1 MRLRITFHTERLPI
15 IYRHRF
21 MALIKEAL
29 AISSL
34 EYKSFLYPEKDSEI
48 SKRTKPFSFAVL
60 LPKDK
65 KITRGKIKIDED
77 YEIED
82 VIFEIPNESKLSF
95 VVSSPDYF
103 FIIGLYNGLL
113 KIKEFP
119 IDSETNIKLY
129 GKQIMREKEITENE
143 VIFRTLSPILIEDKN
158 EKPVL
163 PWDEKFYECFNETQS
178 RILKDIRGYGLRSDV
193 IIEPI
198 KIRKSVI
205 KHYIRWFRKETG
217 KPYMVLTC
225 FEGIFKMK
233 GEVDDL
239 RDLYVSGVGLRTGQG
254 FGLIEPVGNGYGK
267 E

>member
-29 AISSL
+29 TISSP
-34 EYKSFLYPEKDSEI
+34 EYKSLLYPEKDSEI

-65 KITRGKIKIDED
+65 KITRGKIKIEED

-82 VIFEIPNESKLSF
+82 VIFEIPDKSKLSF
-95 VVSSPDYF
+95 IVSSPDYF

-119 IDSETNIKLY
+119 IDSETNIKFH
-129 GKQIMREKEITENE
+129 GTQIMREKEITENE

-163 PWDEKFYECFNETQS
+163 PWDENFNENLNEIQN
-178 RILKDIRGYGLRSDV
+178 RILKDSRGYGLRSDV
-193 IIEPI
+193 IIEPVN
-198 KIRKSVI
+198 IRKSVV

-225 FEGIFKMK
+225 FEGLFKMK

-239 RDLYVSGVGLRTGQG
+239 RDLYVSGIGLRTGQG